1 MRASFWYSVGLLLPL
16 SLLQSGC
23 SVFSAEPLWELAKAG
38 GALVQGAVTEVAPSQ
53 ARDTV
58 VYAHGPI
65 QRLCV
70 EYNRSSQAADLLP
83 ALVAELQVQHIE
95 SRVYEAGGRN
105 DQCDVWLRYTASIQ
119 WAVPPTGSDYRPYL
133 DRATLVLNG
142 ADGRVLA
149 TSSFVLDDGLMSMG
163 RWASTRDK
171 LAPAVRALV
180 GPAPLARA
188 S

>member
-1 MRASFWYSVGLLLPL
+1 MRASFCCSLGLLLPL
-16 SLLQSGC
+16 ALLQSGC

-38 GALVQGAVTEVAPSQ
+38 GALVQGAVTEVGPSQ

-83 ALVAELQVQHIE
+83 ALVAELQAQHIE

-171 LAPAVRALV
+171 LAPAVKALV
-180 GPAPLARA
+180 GPSPLARA

>member
-1 MRASFWYSVGLLLPL
+1 VRASFWCSVGLLLPL

-83 ALVAELQVQHIE
+83 ALVAELQAQHIE

-180 GPAPLARA
+180 GPTPLARA

>member
-1 MRASFWYSVGLLLPL
+1 MRVPLWSSAILLLPMT
-16 SLLQSGC
+16 LLQSGC

-38 GALVQGAVTEVAPSQ
+38 GALVQGAVTEVGPSR
-53 ARDTV
+53 ARDTM
-58 VYAHGPI
+58 VYTHGPI

-83 ALVAELQVQHIE
+83 ALVAELQAQHIE
-95 SRVYEAGGRN
+95 SRVYEAGGRY

-171 LAPAVRALV
+171 LAPAVKALI
-180 GPAPLARA
+180 GPPPPKAG
-188 S
+188 

>member
-1 MRASFWYSVGLLLPL
+1 MRASFWCSVGLFLPL
-16 SLLQSGC
+16 ALLQSGC

-38 GALVQGAVTEVAPSQ
+38 GALVQGAVTEVAPGQ

-83 ALVAELQVQHIE
+83 ALVAELQAQHIE

-171 LAPAVRALV
+171 LAPAVKALV
-180 GPAPLARA
+180 GPSPLARA

>member
-1 MRASFWYSVGLLLPL
+1 MRVPTKCGLVLMVPL
-16 SLLQSGC
+16 ALLQSGC
-23 SVFSAEPLWELAKAG
+23 AVFSAEPLWELAKAG
-38 GALVQGAVTEVAPSQ
+38 GALVQGAVTEMGPSQ
-53 ARDTV
+53 ASNTV

-70 EYNRSSQAADLLP
+70 EYNRTSQAADLLP
-83 ALVAELQVQHIE
+83 ALVAELQAQNIE

-105 DQCDVWLRYTASIQ
+105 DQCEVWLRYTATIQ

-133 DRATLVLNG
+133 NRATLVLNG

-149 TSSFVLDDGLMSMG
+149 TSSYQLDDGLMSMG

-171 LAPAVRALV
+171 LAPAVKALI
-180 GPAPLARA
+180 GSPPQAKT